1 MSAAVCRPPASS
13 SLGRTCASR
22 LAVTVAGIFLLT
34 ACQVPLNGFN
44 TTPTGTATVEPTT
57 GPSAGQTKSAADA
70 EAEKA
75 MFTEFTDIPIPE
87 KSDLDLDK
95 MLVLG
100 GDDGWIGRLSLKSG
114 FAMTDMYSFYE
125 REMPKFGWEKLST
138 VRSAISTMT
147 YGRGDRIAII
157 TVQPRTTGG
166 SRVDFTVSPS
176 TKGQFQARRPVG
188 S

>member
-1 MSAAVCRPPASS
+1 MAASVGA
-13 SLGRTCASR
+13 
-22 LAVTVAGIFLLT
+22 ILLLS
-34 ACQVPLNGFN
+34 ACQVPLQGLN
-44 TTPTGTATVEPTT
+44 TTPTGAAPTET
-57 GPSAGQTKSAADA
+57 SGRSAAET

-176 TKGQFQARRPVG
+176 TKGKFDARQASTR
-188 S
+188 